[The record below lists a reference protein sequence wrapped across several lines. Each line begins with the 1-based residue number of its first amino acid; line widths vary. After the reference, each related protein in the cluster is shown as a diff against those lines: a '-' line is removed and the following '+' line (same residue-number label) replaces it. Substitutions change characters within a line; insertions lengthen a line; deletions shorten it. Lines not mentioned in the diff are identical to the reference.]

1 MDSTPGF
8 RTVLVALLVVVC
20 SSGSAAA
27 SNILGIG
34 TIGARS
40 HQFAVLRVGQ
50 ELQARGHN
58 FTMLF
63 SSGERLDRDGL
74 GSRAFNGLNVVHFN
88 GPEYVGTTEWFAN
101 QPRDVMQV
109 PIEGLFLT
117 VISCGK
123 P

>member
-1 MDSTPGF
+1 MDSVSGF
-8 RTVLVALLVVVC
+8 STILFALLVVVC
-20 SSGSAAA
+20 LPGSATT
-27 SNILGIG
+27 SNILGLG

-63 SSGERLDRDGL
+63 SSGERLDHDGL
-74 GSRAFNGLNVVHFN
+74 GGRAFDGLTVVHFN
-88 GPEYVGTTEWFAN
+88 GPEYIGTTEWFAN

-109 PIEGLFLT
+109 PIMPNFDHE
-117 VISCGK
+117 
-123 P
+123 